1 MQSQGSAQL
10 QQRPPSRMEETLN
23 QFMLMTQSNFE
34 AMKSSQATS
43 NKNHEASIKN
53 LEVQMGQLSRQFSML
68 QNQGGFGGN
77 THDNPKNETCNGITL
92 RSREIPERPAVE
104 KPLKKKVIEG
114 EVENKQEVVVE
125 NERHEG
131 EVENENMSKEGEI
144 SEDEEEEVEKQREI
158 KEKESKKVEKGKG
171 VDESPYARMPY
182 PRRKKVK
189 NLEREKEFKKFMKVL
204 NKLEMAIPLVEAL
217 EQMPSYAKF
226 LKELLTKK
234 RKPLDDEMVSMTEEC
249 STLIQ
254 RKLPKKKKDPGSFT
268 IPCSIGNL
276 TIGKALCDLGAR
288 INLMPLS
295 MMKKIPGAVAKP
307 TKMSLSLADRS
318 IVHPEGILHD
328 VLVRVAGF
336 VFPAD
341 FVVLDIEETREWE
354 PLLLGRP
361 FLATSRALIDVE
373 MGELMLRTDDQQVT
387 FNVFDKMKCDDGD
400 PQCFKIQVYDH
411 IVKDALKLPW
421 NAHYLPHG
429 GTYFS
434 LNP

>member
-1 MQSQGSAQL
+1 
-10 QQRPPSRMEETLN
+10 
-23 QFMLMTQSNFE
+23 
-34 AMKSSQATS
+34 
-43 NKNHEASIKN
+43 
-53 LEVQMGQLSRQFSML
+53 
-68 QNQGGFGGN
+68 
-77 THDNPKNETCNGITL
+77 
-92 RSREIPERPAVE
+92 
-104 KPLKKKVIEG
+104 
-114 EVENKQEVVVE
+114 
-125 NERHEG
+125 
-131 EVENENMSKEGEI
+131 
-144 SEDEEEEVEKQREI
+144 
-158 KEKESKKVEKGKG
+158 
-171 VDESPYARMPY
+171 MPF

-249 STLIQ
+249 SALIQ
-254 RKLPKKKKDPGSFT
+254 RKLPQKKKDPGSFT
-268 IPCSIGNL
+268 IPCSIGDL
-276 TIGKALCDLGAR
+276 TIGKALCDLGASV
-288 INLMPLS
+288 NLMPLS

-328 VLVRVAGF
+328 VLVKVAGF

-341 FVVLDIEETREWE
+341 FVVLVIEETREWE

-387 FNVFDKMKCDDGD
+387 FNVFDKMECGDGD

-411 IVKDALKLPW
+411 IVKHALNSSSRMRCLSCVIWSIWKQRNNCIWNNVADAQ
-421 NAHYLPHG
+421 NFVVSRDIAM
-429 GTYFS
+429 
-434 LNP
+434 LNDWRVVHMVSVDAMEQHVGNDCIWKKPTNGRVKCNIDAGV